1 MWPEPCE
8 TERLLAEARDGDASA
23 VEQLLQRHRPALRRL
38 IDLRLDRALVR
49 RVDASDIVQD
59 VLIDAN
65 RRLAAY
71 LDDPTMPFHLW
82 LRHLARDR
90 MIDAH
95 RRHRQA
101 ARRSVDREQPLSPWH
116 RAGHSTLDLAAQL
129 SDNQRTPAAAALWEE
144 LQRRFQGALEQMGE
158 QDRKILIMRHFE
170 QLSNQE
176 TARALQVT
184 GASAGMRY
192 LRAIRRLRSILSELP
207 ARKGPP

>member
-8 TERLLAEARDGDASA
+8 TERLLDEARGGNASA
-23 VEQLLQRHRPALRRL
+23 VERLFKRHRPALKRM
-38 IDLRLDRALVR
+38 IDLRLDRAVAR

-71 LDDPTMPFHLW
+71 LDDPAMPFHLW

-95 RRHRQA
+95 RRHRKA
-101 ARRSVDREQPLSPWH
+101 ARRSVDREQPLAPRQ
-116 RAGHSTLDLAAQL
+116 RAGQSTFDLAAQL
-129 SDNQRTPAAAALWEE
+129 SDGQRTPATAAVWQE
-144 LQRRFQGALEQMGE
+144 LYRRFHGALAEMGE
-158 QDRKILIMRHFE
+158 QDREILIMRHFE

-176 TARALQVT
+176 TARALEIT
-184 GASAGMRY
+184 EASAGMRY
-192 LRAIRRLRSILSELP
+192 LRAIRRLRAILSKLP
-207 ARKGPP
+207 GQKGPP